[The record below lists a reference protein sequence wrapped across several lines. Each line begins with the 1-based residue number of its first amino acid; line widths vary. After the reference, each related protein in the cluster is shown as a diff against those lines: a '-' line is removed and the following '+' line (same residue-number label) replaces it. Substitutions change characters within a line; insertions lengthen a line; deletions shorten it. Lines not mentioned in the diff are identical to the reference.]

1 MSAAEPMR
9 YLIRVPGT
17 GRLGDAGLAVLVAAA
32 DGALVELSLR
42 TSGAAARAAMP
53 GCVELPSG
61 CVELPSGCVEQPSDA
76 PPPPPPLLEA
86 RRQLAEYLAGDRR
99 AFTLPLAP
107 RGTEFERLVW
117 QALVAIPYGE
127 TRSYAEVAAAIG
139 RPAACRAV
147 GRANGSNPI
156 AIVIPCH
163 RVIGSDGSLTG
174 FGGGLPLKRFLLDL
188 ESGNGTGAAPP
199 PGGAVQRPLPL
210 VP

>member
-1 MSAAEPMR
+1 MSAGEPIR
-9 YLIRVPGT
+9 YLIRVPAT
-17 GRLGDAGLAVLVAAA
+17 GRPGGADGLAVLAAAA

-61 CVELPSGCVEQPSDA
+61 CAELPADG
-76 PPPPPPLLEA
+76 PPPLLEA
-86 RRQLAEYLAGDRR
+86 RRQLAEYFAGDRR

-199 PGGAVQRPLPL
+199 PGGATQRPLPL
-210 VP
+210 AR